1 MVLKTM
7 NKIKKSIA
15 YCLGC
20 FFFVWSLV
28 AEETGLE
35 AAWKQTL
42 AHNTSIIQ
50 EQIATE
56 SAEVRS
62 AGLEGAYIPAISAGY
77 KRNSFSNNQIEAG
90 VTQPLPGGMS
100 LTLAGT
106 GILMPE
112 SDPSLEISTIVRQ
125 SLAPFWLHSDA
136 GNPVR
141 NSYRIASELQQA
153 QLKIVQKEV
162 LMEVTQ
168 QYVKALIS
176 LNELEQYDNS
186 LAVLQKKKS
195 ALQDMYRLGNTSYT
209 EIIALQN
216 QIFTVEQERNS
227 TYLSYVQQV
236 AALEK
241 LVGSPC
247 SLISEL
253 PETSELQKIFPFSED
268 FTQTAL
274 ALSCKD
280 VSNQLVL
287 IKEST
292 APVVEVSYTWV
303 GSSWQLGVALDV
315 SNWLKENTGKA
326 EVQLQNKLLS
336 GNSALEKHWKE
347 KSAGKQQYEASLALY
362 QKQYETLTQLTA
374 EADLHLTDT
383 RQLFLSGE
391 ISELEYISLQSEVE
405 NLHVTAENIRLLIW
419 LHGFYKDAS

>member
-7 NKIKKSIA
+7 NKTKKSIA

-50 EQIATE
+50 EQIAAE

-62 AGLEGAYIPAISAGY
+62 AGLEGAYAPGISAGY

-100 LTLAGT
+100 LSVAGSASIT
-106 GILMPE
+106 PK
-112 SDPSLEISTIVRQ
+112 SDPSLEITALVRQ

-153 QLKIVQKEV
+153 QLNIVQKEV

-186 LAVLQKKKS
+186 LSVLRAKRD
-195 ALQDMYRLGNTSYT
+195 ALQTMYVMGSNSYT
-209 EIIALQN
+209 EVLALQN
-216 QIFTVEQERNS
+216 QIFTVERERNAACQV
-227 TYLSYVQQV
+227 YVQYV
-236 AALEK
+236 TALEK
-241 LVGSPC
+241 LVGSSC
-247 SLISEL
+247 VLTAEL
-253 PETSELQKIFPFSED
+253 PEIPVLQNTFSFSND
-268 FTQTAL
+268 FTQDAL
-274 ALSCKD
+274 LLSC
-280 VSNQLVL
+280 SEIINQQVQV
-287 IKEST
+287 KEST
-292 APVVEVSYTWV
+292 APVIEFSYTRAA
-303 GSSWQLGVALDV
+303 SAWQFGVALDI
-315 SNWLKENTGKA
+315 SNWLKENTGKTGL
-326 EVQLQNKLLS
+326 QLQNKRR
-336 GNSALEKHWKE
+336 GAEQALENHIRE
-347 KSAGKQQYEASLALY
+347 KQISRYQNESARELY
-362 QKQYETLTQLTA
+362 QDQYDMLMPLMA
-374 EADLHLTDT
+374 EADLQLDDT
-383 RQLFLSGE
+383 RQLYLSGD
-391 ISELEYISLQSEVE
+391 ISELDYMTLLSEVQ
-405 NLHVTAENIRLLIW
+405 NLKLTAENTRLLIW
-419 LHGFYKDAS
+419 LYTFYLAGG